1 MTEPRNYY
9 HSAPTTW
16 SQAYAGWLAYSEA
29 NNEERK
35 NGWKRLSPLAIVL
48 SGETESAF
56 LPK

>member
-1 MTEPRNYY
+1 MTRPFF
-9 HSAPTTW
+9 HSPPTRW
-16 SQAYAGWLAYSEA
+16 SEAYKEWLAYSEA

-35 NGWKRLSPLAIVL
+35 SGWKKLSTLAVVL